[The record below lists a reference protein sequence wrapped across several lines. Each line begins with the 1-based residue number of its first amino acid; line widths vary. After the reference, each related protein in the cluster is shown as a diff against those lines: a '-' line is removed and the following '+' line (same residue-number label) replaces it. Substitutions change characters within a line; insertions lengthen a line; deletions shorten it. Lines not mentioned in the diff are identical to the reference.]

1 MVERTRGRTVNA
13 REEILARVKASLSDI
28 AEQDPAKD
36 VAIDWSYGQPTP
48 LDNVLDTFVQ
58 NIEDYKA
65 RIVRTPASGTG
76 AAIVAALAE
85 LGAHTVVVPIGVPAV
100 WVTALSEAGVEII
113 RDDPPLAH
121 NALDRVDAV
130 LTGSGVSIAETGT
143 ICLDHRDD
151 QGRRAL
157 TLVPDRHV
165 CVVRSETVVSDVPEA
180 VSRLKGAI
188 EEGLPLTWISGGS
201 ATSDIEL
208 SRVEGVHGPRR
219 LFVVL
224 EE

>member
-1 MVERTRGRTVNA
+1 MSA
-13 REEILARVKASLSDI
+13 RDEILARIRA
-28 AEQDPAKD
+28 ATKD
-36 VAIDWSYGQPTP
+36 VTDDNPVTDVPIEWAYNQPTP
-48 LDNVLDTFVQ
+48 LESVLDTFVE
-58 NIEDYKA
+58 NIEDYRA
-65 RIVRTPASGTG
+65 RIVRTPSAGTG
-76 AAIVAALAE
+76 KAIVAALKE
-85 LGAHTVVVPIGVPAV
+85 LGAKTVVVPSGAPAV
-100 WVTALSEAGVEII
+100 WVSALSEGGIEIV
-113 RDDPPLAH
+113 RDEPQLSHAQL
-121 NALDRVDAV
+121 NGVDAV

-165 CVVRSETVVSDVPEA
+165 CVVRAETVVSDVPEA
-180 VSRLKGAI
+180 IARLKGAVL
-188 EEGLPLTWISGGS
+188 EGRPLTWISGGS

-208 SRVEGVHGPRR
+208 SRVEGVHGPRQ

>member
-1 MVERTRGRTVNA
+1 MSA
-13 REEILARVKASLSDI
+13 RDDILARVRAATTDVVDK
-28 AEQDPAKD
+28 DPVAD
-36 VAIDWSYGQPTP
+36 VPVDWAFGQPTP
-48 LDNVLDTFVQ
+48 LADVLDTFVE
-58 NIEDYKA
+58 NIEDYRA

-76 AAIVAALAE
+76 KAIVAALAE
-85 LGAHTVVVPIGVPAV
+85 LGARTVVVPDGAPAV
-100 WVTALSEAGVEII
+100 WVTALTEGGLEVV
-113 RDDPPLAH
+113 RDDPPLTH
-121 NALDRVDAV
+121 DQLNRVDAV

-165 CVVRSETVVSDVPEA
+165 CVVRAETVVSDVPEA
-180 VSRLKGAI
+180 IVRLKGAVL
-188 EEGLPLTWISGGS
+188 EGRPLTWISGGS

-208 SRVEGVHGPRR
+208 SRVEGVHGPRH
-219 LFVVL
+219 LFVIL

>member
-1 MVERTRGRTVNA
+1 MNA
-13 REEILARVKASLSDI
+13 RDEILARIRTATSDI
-28 AEQDPAKD
+28 TEKEPVTD
-36 VAIDWSYGQPTP
+36 VPVEWAYGQPTP
-48 LDNVLDTFVQ
+48 LDDVLDTFVE

-65 RIVRTPASGTG
+65 RIVRTPAARTG
-76 AAIVAALAE
+76 AQIVAALAE
-85 LGAHTVVVPIGVPAV
+85 LGARTVVVPDGVPAV
-100 WVTALSEAGVEII
+100 WVTALSEAGVEIV
-113 RDDPPLAH
+113 RDDPPLSHAE
-121 NALDRVDAV
+121 LDAVDAV

-165 CVVRSETVVSDVPEA
+165 CVVRAQTVVSDVPEA
-180 VSRLKGAI
+180 VARMKGAI
-188 EEGLPLTWISGGS
+188 EEGRPLTWISGGS

-219 LFVVL
+219 LFVIL

>member
-1 MVERTRGRTVNA
+1 VNA
-13 REEILARVKASLSDI
+13 REEILARIRAATSDI
-28 AEQDPAKD
+28 AEKDPVKD
-36 VAIDWSYGQPTP
+36 VPVEWAYAQPTP
-48 LDNVLDTFVQ
+48 LDDVLDTFVE

-65 RIVRTPASGTG
+65 RIVRTPAARTG
-76 AAIVAALAE
+76 AEIVAALAE
-85 LGAHTVVVPIGVPAV
+85 LGARTVVVPDGAPAV
-100 WVTALSEAGVEII
+100 WVTALSEAGVEIV
-113 RDDPPLAH
+113 RDSPPLSHA
-121 NALDRVDAV
+121 ALDAVDAV

-165 CVVRSETVVSDVPEA
+165 CVVRAQTVVSDVPEA
-180 VSRLKGAI
+180 VARMKGAI
-188 EEGLPLTWISGGS
+188 EEGRPLTWISGGS

-219 LFVVL
+219 LFVIL

>member
-1 MVERTRGRTVNA
+1 MSA
-13 REEILARVKASLSDI
+13 RDEILARVRA
-28 AEQDPAKD
+28 ATKD
-36 VAIDWSYGQPTP
+36 VVDKNPETDVPVAWVYAQPTP
-48 LDNVLDTFVQ
+48 LADVLDTFIE

-76 AAIVAALAE
+76 KAIVAALKE
-85 LGAHTVVVPIGVPAV
+85 LGASSVVVPHGAPGV
-100 WVTALSEAGVEII
+100 WVTALTEGGIDVV
-113 RDDPPLAH
+113 RDEPPLSHAQLNDVH
-121 NALDRVDAV
+121 AV

-165 CVVRSETVVSDVPEA
+165 CVVRAETVVSDVPEA
-180 VSRLKGAI
+180 INRLKGAVL
-188 EEGLPLTWISGGS
+188 EGRPLTWISGGS

-219 LFVVL
+219 LFVIL
-224 EE
+224 ED